1 MVAIRSTLI
10 AATFAVCVAAQQIAD
25 GQVIAS
31 TTVAPATQIGD
42 GQIQVTTSA
51 PAVVP
56 VSQISDGQIQAPTGI
71 SSGAPAP
78 SPNGTTIAPVTPTP
92 SAFTGAANVMAWSKE
107 IAVVAVGAVAGLVML

>member
-1 MVAIRSTLI
+1 MVAIRNTLI
-10 AATFAVCVAAQQIAD
+10 AAVFAVCVVAQQQAD
-25 GQVIAS
+25 GQITAS
-31 TTVAPATQIGD
+31 TSVAPATQISD

-51 PAVVP
+51 PVVP